1 MHHGYSCWQAKVAKL
16 EENPDAY
23 DEESEEESQESD
35 NSSDDPEINTAEI
48 VGKEIPT
55 SSKPVGKDIP
65 TDSSSSDKGV
75 GKDISPASSVPDN
88 GVKVS
93 SGVSEKLPATSVS
106 NSPQSSTSESNG
118 STPASGASSG
128 RADKDVAFLGFI
140 EGLFLYICHL
150 IRDLHPFQNMLF
162 QSGKRAPKEF
172 DIYDLQ
178 QSPQFICSI
187 SPSFPGRPCG

>member
-1 MHHGYSCWQAKVAKL
+1 MTCILHANNICMHHGYSCWQAKVAKL

-93 SGVSEKLPATSVS
+93 FQ
-106 NSPQSSTSESNG
+106 QSSVKHVGVQWLHS
-118 STPASGASSG
+118 
-128 RADKDVAFLGFI
+128 
-140 EGLFLYICHL
+140 C
-150 IRDLHPFQNMLF
+150 IRCQLRQ
-162 QSGKRAPKEF
+162 G
-172 DIYDLQ
+172 
-178 QSPQFICSI
+178 
-187 SPSFPGRPCG
+187 

>member
-1 MHHGYSCWQAKVAKL
+1 MSIYNFKMCVVNWIWLHAPALYNNYKTHSGFGVSPFFRAYISNIYMTCILHANNICMHHGYSCWQAKVAKL

-75 GKDISPASSVPDN
+75 GKEYLPGQLSTRQWGESIFPTVLSQARRSPMAP
-88 GVKVS
+88 
-93 SGVSEKLPATSVS
+93 L
-106 NSPQSSTSESNG
+106 
-118 STPASGASSG
+118 
-128 RADKDVAFLGFI
+128 
-140 EGLFLYICHL
+140 
-150 IRDLHPFQNMLF
+150 LHPVPAQAGLIKMLH
-162 QSGKRAPKEF
+162 SW
-172 DIYDLQ
+172 D
-178 QSPQFICSI
+178 S
-187 SPSFPGRPCG
+187 